1 MAPKARLLRTAFVG
15 HRAAWCL
22 PGVIGKQVSTTDE
35 AVPENALAGTI
46 PTEIGQLAELRELG
60 LTSNQLTGKHF
71 FAHIARLVYEYT
83 NEGFVTENALA
94 GAIPTEIGQLAQ
106 LTNLQLWRNQLT
118 GACPKTRLIAKWYTS
133 VPQT

>member
-46 PTEIGQLAELRELG
+46 PTEIGQLAELRELHAHD
-60 LTSNQLTGKHF
+60 NQLTGVCLQIIFLIDGKRVYHELKTTF
-71 FAHIARLVYEYT
+71 LLHRQHPDGARALHWHD
-83 NEGFVTENALA
+83 GALA
-94 GAIPTEIGQLAQ
+94 GQQRID
-106 LTNLQLWRNQLT
+106 R
-118 GACPKTRLIAKWYTS
+118 
-133 VPQT
+133 